1 MDKNSLIG
9 LGLIASILGIWLYF
23 SGPSKEQIAKNKH
36 IKDSIEV
43 AQKNAAIE
51 DSKKIASATKTVEDT
66 LKAPVAI
73 NDSVKAAII
82 DDRYKDFSP
91 AANGAEEVVTIENEL
106 IKAYVSTKGAKVF
119 KVELKKYHRSGQTE
133 NLILFDKDST
143 NFSLKLDA
151 YERSK
156 ILYTDSFYFKPSE
169 KAITVSGATNKSITF
184 KLETSKPGSYIEYA
198 YSLKGNTYQ
207 LACEIRFVGMDKI
220 LSSNVDQMQLTWQM
234 QMPSQEKHI
243 SKEKEAATAY
253 FKFTIDEPDYI
264 NPRKTEDEE
273 KSLNEAPVK
282 WVAFKQ
288 QFFNATL
295 IADNEF
301 LKDGSFVRVSP
312 RAKSE
317 TVVKYVTADLG
328 VPFNHSPN
336 EKFGMKFYFG
346 PTHFNTLKT
355 YGDDLEKMIPMG
367 WSVFS
372 YINKGMVVP
381 LFNWLSSMNYGLV
394 ILILTLIVKIVLLP
408 IAYKT
413 YMSGARMRVL
423 KPETEAINSKYANGG
438 DPMKKQQETMA
449 LYRKAG
455 VNPLSGCLPVLLQ
468 FPILIA
474 LFAFIPN
481 SIELRQQGFLWAD
494 DLSTYDSIWTF
505 GHISIIDSIYGDHV
519 SLFAALMFVST
530 IIYTYMNSS
539 MMAPQQGAQMPGMK
553 FMMYFM
559 PVIFLAV
566 MNSYAAGLSWYYFLA
581 NMFTFLQNY
590 IMKLIIAD
598 SKIRSQL
605 EANMKKPAKV
615 SNFQKRL
622 EEMTKQR
629 QQQVGSGKKK

>member
-23 SGPSKEQIAKNKH
+23 SGPSKEQIARNKK

-43 AQKNAAIE
+43 EQKKLAIE
-51 DSKKIASATKTVEDT
+51 DSKKIISNTKAVEDT
-66 LKAPVAI
+66 LKAPVAVS
-73 NDSVKAAII
+73 DSAKTAVI
-82 DDRYKDFSP
+82 DDTYKDFSISVK
-91 AANGAEEVVTIENEL
+91 GTEEVVTIENEL
-106 IKAYVSTKGAKVF
+106 IKAYISTKGAKVF
-119 KVELKKYHRSGQTE
+119 KVELKKYHRSGKTE

-151 YERSK
+151 YERSRV
-156 ILYTDSFYFKPSE
+156 LFTDSFYFKTTE

-198 YSLKGNTYQ
+198 YSLKGDSYQ
-207 LACEIRFVGMDKI
+207 MACEIRFVGMEKI
-220 LSSNVDQMQLTWQM
+220 LSSNVDQAQLTWYM

-264 NPRKTEDEE
+264 NSRKDEE

-282 WVAFKQ
+282 WVSFKQ

-301 LKDGSFVRVSP
+301 LKDGSFVKTSSRPNSP
-312 RAKSE
+312 D
-317 TVVKYVTADLG
+317 VVKFVTTDLG
-328 VPFNHSPN
+328 IPFNHSPN

-367 WSVFS
+367 WSIFS
-372 YINKGMVVP
+372 YINRGMVVP
-381 LFNWLSSMNYGLV
+381 LFNWLSGMNYGLV
-394 ILILTLIVKIVLLP
+394 ILILTLIVKVVLLP

-423 KPETEAINSKYANGG
+423 KPETEAITAKYANGG

-474 LFAFIPN
+474 LFAFIPA

-505 GHISIIDSIYGDHV
+505 GEVSIINSIYGDHV

-530 IIYTYMNSS
+530 IIYTYMNSA
-539 MMAPQQGAQMPGMK
+539 MLAPQQGTQMPGMK

-590 IMKLIIAD
+590 IIKFFVAD
-598 SKIRSQL
+598 SKIRAQL

-629 QQQVGSGKKK
+629 QQQGGSGKKK